1 MEIANVYT
9 VEGHVYPG
17 GVEHKNILTTGDRLY
32 CLYYKLPPSPDKDV
46 MEGAHAHL
54 SEFVMFV
61 IDGELEVNHGG
72 ELATLKKGDAVMVP
86 FNTIVGSKVLS
97 STPAEILVVA
107 SPNNLPDDRRLRGGP
122 PDHSH

>member
-1 MEIANVYT
+1 MEIANIYT
-9 VEGHVYPG
+9 AEGHVFPEG
-17 GVEHKNILTTGDRLY
+17 IEHKNILVTGDRLS
-32 CLYYKLPPSPDKDV
+32 CLYYKLPSSPDKDV

-61 IDGELEVNHGG
+61 VDGEVEASVAG
-72 ELATLKKGDAVMVP
+72 ELVTLKKGDAVMVP

-107 SPNNLPDDRRLRGGP
+107 SPNNLSDDVRLRKLTP
-122 PDHSH
+122 KD